1 MYDSESLGM
10 GEIDLP
16 VRAHI
21 GMNLGCCH
29 MILAFEK
36 DTSENITKLEV
47 IWVVSG
53 LFLGT
58 NGGHWVPN
66 D

>member
-1 MYDSESLGM
+1 MCDSESLGM

-16 VRAHI
+16 VRVYI

-36 DTSENITKLEV
+36 YSSENITK
-47 IWVVSG
+47 
-53 LFLGT
+53 
-58 NGGHWVPN
+58 
-66 D
+66 

>member
-1 MYDSESLGM
+1 MCDSESLGM

-16 VRAHI
+16 VRVYI

-36 DTSENITKLEV
+36 DTSENITK
-47 IWVVSG
+47 
-53 LFLGT
+53 
-58 NGGHWVPN
+58 
-66 D
+66 